1 MSDTGGWFAGPEHA
15 SFDLGADAPRADASF
30 EVGADP
36 PRAGALLLHGF
47 PGTPAELRPLGEAL
61 SSAGVRAQ
69 APLLPGFGP
78 AMAHLGDIG
87 AREWLA
93 GAAQAWKDLQERHAR
108 TVLVG
113 YSMGGALA
121 LRLAAS
127 HPPERLILVAP
138 LWRLLGPAWPLGA
151 LLPIV
156 ERLIPSFGP
165 LDHGSPLDNPELR
178 QFFARAAPELD
189 LERPEVRAELRRR
202 VRLHTAT
209 LTQLWQLAIGSG
221 GAARAVHAPTLIV
234 QGKTDRVVRAHDT
247 RDLARRFSGP
257 VQLHELDAG
266 HLVLDSTGPRWPA
279 VRDVI
284 LDFVAG

>member
-1 MSDTGGWFAGPEHA
+1 MSDEGGWFAGPEHA
-15 SFDLGADAPRADASF
+15 SFELGADA
-30 EVGADP
+30 

-61 SSAGVRAQ
+61 SSAGVAAQ

-78 AMAHLGDIG
+78 AMEHLGDVG

-93 GAAQAWKDLQERHAR
+93 AAAQAWRDIRSAHAR

-127 HPPERLILVAP
+127 RPPERLVLVAP

-151 LLPIV
+151 LLPVV
-156 ERLIPSFGP
+156 ERLVPSFGL
-165 LDHGSPLDNPELR
+165 LDHGSALDNPELR

-189 LERPEVRAELRRR
+189 LDRPEVRAELRRR
-202 VRLHTAT
+202 VRLRTAT
-209 LTQLWQLAIGSG
+209 IAQLWRLAHRLGQRGARGASAHADPAGQG
-221 GAARAVHAPTLIV
+221 GPRCSTTGHARARATL
-234 QGKTDRVVRAHDT
+234 
-247 RDLARRFSGP
+247 RR
-257 VQLHELDAG
+257 
-266 HLVLDSTGPRWPA
+266 TGPASRA
-279 VRDVI
+279 
-284 LDFVAG
+284 

>member
-1 MSDTGGWFAGPEHA
+1 MSDAGGWFAGPEHA
-15 SFDLGADAPRADASF
+15 SFELGPD
-30 EVGADP
+30 G

-78 AMAHLGDIG
+78 AMEHLGDLG

-93 GAAQAWKDLQERHAR
+93 SAAEAWRDMQERHVR
-108 TVLVG
+108 SVLVG

-127 HPPERLILVAP
+127 EPPERLILVAP
-138 LWRLLGPAWPLGA
+138 LWRLLGPAWPLGT

-156 ERLIPSFGP
+156 QRLIPSFGL
-165 LDHGSPLDNPELR
+165 LDHGSALDNPELR
-178 QFFARAAPELD
+178 QFFARAAPDLD
-189 LERPEVRAELRRR
+189 LDRPEVRAELRRR

-209 LTQLWQLAIGSG
+209 LTQLWRLGMGSG
-221 GAARAVHAPTLIV
+221 SAARVVRVPTLIL
-234 QGKTDRVVRAHDT
+234 QGRADRVVRAQDT
-247 RDLARRFSGP
+247 RDLARRFGGP
-257 VQLHELDAG
+257 VQVCELEAG
-266 HLVLDSTGPRWPA
+266 HLLLDSSGPEWA
-279 VRDVI
+279 VVRELI
-284 LDFVAG
+284 LSFVAG